1 MNSEL
6 LEDFV
11 DEAPSGTEAWLAW
24 AFKVDV
30 GGREIRLA
38 GVFTDEAAADRCLDG
53 LPTTHPG
60 FRGGKEKVAMN
71 AVFTLTEGYQ
81 AMLLGEMQ

>member
-1 MNSEL
+1 MVSRT
-6 LEDFV
+6 FIPV
-11 DEAPSGTEAWLAW
+11 FSAAC
-24 AFKVDV
+24 
-30 GGREIRLA
+30 A